1 MKIGSRRL
9 EQKALRRLSQ
19 GFFVCTAMFDVALS
33 TLKTDL
39 FAMLKN
45 LGYFCTEEGRRL
57 LDIFATMQYNVARL
71 LRIT

>member
-1 MKIGSRRL
+1 
-9 EQKALRRLSQ
+9 
-19 GFFVCTAMFDVALS
+19 MFDVSLS

-45 LGYFCTEEGRRL
+45 LGYLCTEEGRRL
-57 LDIFATMQYNVARL
+57 LDIFTTMQYNVARL

>member
-1 MKIGSRRL
+1 MFVLYGSEKKRSEFFHLGCDVRC
-9 EQKALRRLSQ
+9 ELS
-19 GFFVCTAMFDVALS
+19 A
-33 TLKTDL
+33 LKTDL

-57 LDIFATMQYNVARL
+57 LDIFTTMQYNVARL